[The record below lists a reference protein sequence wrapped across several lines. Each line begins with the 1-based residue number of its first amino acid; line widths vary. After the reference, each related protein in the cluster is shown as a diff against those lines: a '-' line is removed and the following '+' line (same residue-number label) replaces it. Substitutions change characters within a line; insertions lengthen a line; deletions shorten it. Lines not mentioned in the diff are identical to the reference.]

1 MSLFLLLAIAF
12 AGALLLG
19 AIGVGIYFATRNKDD
34 DSGE

>member
-1 MSLFLLLAIAF
+1 MSLFRLVVIAFAAALLLA
-12 AGALLLG
+12 